1 LEHNVIQVLLLLL
14 VATFVGMGAR
24 RMRLPYTLALVVA
37 GIALGL
43 FELKSLQGIH
53 LTPDLLLPIFLPALL
68 FEAAYHLEF
77 KKFLRESPAILLM
90 ALPGVMVA
98 VAVTAGMSLALLR
111 ITGLDSFE
119 GVPFGWREAF
129 LFASVI
135 AATDPISVLSL
146 FRSLGVTKRLYLLME
161 GESLIN
167 DGVAVVIFVI
177 VAAVYGISTGHG
189 QPPEL
194 HGATEIAVYGLRTF
208 LWMAGVG
215 VALGATLGM
224 VVSVLTRQVN
234 DRLVEVTLSF
244 ILAYGSFI
252 AAEELHASGVLS
264 CVAAGIVL
272 GSFGSRYGMSATTRV
287 AIVDFWEVMAFFS
300 NSLVFLLVGIELDVP
315 ALIGNAGMVVLVF
328 VAVLAGRAVSV
339 YSGVPAARLFR
350 MEPIPRG
357 WSHVM
362 FWGGLRGGL
371 SMVLIIG
378 LPLDFAPRR
387 MLLILVFGV
396 VALSLF
402 AQGLTIKALLT
413 RLGVITD
420 RLGYF
425 AYEKARGQALMSGS
439 ALRELDRLAA
449 QGAIHAEVVE
459 RVRGYYGARLARE
472 EAEATRLAGPTIGAE
487 RLQEAALH
495 LLAIEEG
502 ALRHALAEGVISD
515 DAAEALFHQ
524 LAHRRETLRHGN
536 EGPEELADALGEVL
550 ESDASEV

>member
-1 LEHNVIQVLLLLL
+1 MEHNVIQLLLLLL

-53 LTPDLLLPIFLPALL
+53 LTPELLLPIFLPALL

-90 ALPGVMVA
+90 ALPGVL
-98 VAVTAGMSLALLR
+98 VAVTVTAVVSWGLLR
-111 ITGLDSFE
+111 VTGLSSFE
-119 GVPFGWREAF
+119 GVEFGWREAF
-129 LFASVI
+129 IFASVI

-161 GESLIN
+161 GESLLN
-167 DGVAVVIFVI
+167 DGIAVVVFVI

-194 HGATEIAVYGLRTF
+194 NGATEIAVYGLRTF

-224 VVSVLTRQVN
+224 VVSVLTRQVD

-264 CVAAGIVL
+264 CVAAGVVL

-287 AIVDFWEVMAFFS
+287 AIVDFWEVMAFFC

-315 ALIGNAGMVVLVF
+315 ALMGNAGMVGLVF
-328 VAVLAGRAVSV
+328 LAMLAGRAVAV
-339 YSGVPAARLFR
+339 YSGVPASRFFR
-350 MEPIPRG
+350 MEAIPKN

-396 VALSLF
+396 VGLSLF
-402 AQGLTIKALLT
+402 VQGLTIKTLL
-413 RLGVITD
+413 RHLGVITD
-420 RLGYF
+420 RKGYI
-425 AYEKARGQALMSGS
+425 AYEEARGLSLMSAS
-439 ALRELDRLAA
+439 AIRELDRLSAH
-449 QGAIHAEVVE
+449 GALQPEVVQK
-459 RVRGYYGARLARE
+459 VRDYYTARLATE
-472 EAEATRLAGPTIGAE
+472 EAKATRLAGPDIGAE
-487 RLQEAALH
+487 RIQEAVLH
-495 LLAIEEG
+495 MLAIEEDT
-502 ALRHALAEGVISD
+502 LRHALADGIVSD
-515 DAAEALFHQ
+515 DAAEALFGQ
-524 LAHRRETLRHGN
+524 LANRRETLRHGD
-536 EGPEELADALGEVL
+536 EGPEELVSAINEVL
-550 ESDASEV
+550 GSEVPKG